1 MPLYYFDLLDGED
14 FVKDEEGVDLPN
26 ISSAQIEATEFLTD
40 MAMDIATRQSNPL
53 GYPMSIE
60 VRDSEGPLFVLSF
73 TFSSHRKH

>member
-14 FVKDEEGVDLPN
+14 FVKDEEGMDLPN
-26 ISSAQIEATEFLTD
+26 AQIEATEFLTD

>member
-14 FVKDEEGVDLPN
+14 FVKDEEGMDLPN

-53 GYPMSIE
+53 GYRMSIE